1 MSGSRR
7 GAIVGG
13 IWLIALGGVF
23 LVQQALELPWSE
35 AWPLF
40 IVMAGVGNDIAA
52 RRIEIAI
59 QGGVGSVRVA

>member
-13 IWLIALGGVF
+13 IWLIALGGVL
-23 LVQQALELPWSE
+23 LVQQALELPWSG

-40 IVMAGVGNDIAA
+40 TRLAFTA
-52 RRIEIAI
+52 
-59 QGGVGSVRVA
+59 